1 MHACVQ
7 CNVWRPLRLPGVLV
21 GDSALGGIST
31 TLAAH
36 DCLRHRGYDV
46 PAVVLTDNSLQNWK
60 YLRERLG
67 SGALVLSLPE
77 CPPAPE
83 RWAILLHRMTGISTR
98 HMLRLHSI
106 CLIILPLG
114 QEAPATNI

>member
-1 MHACVQ
+1 MRACMQ
-7 CNVWRPLRLPGVLV
+7 CDVWRPLRLPGVLV

-31 TLAAH
+31 TLAAL

-46 PAVVLTDNSLQNWK
+46 PALVLTDNALQNWK

-83 RWAILLHRMTGISTR
+83 RSATLLHRMTEISIL
-98 HMLRLHSI
+98 HMLNLQSSCQMTI
-106 CLIILPLG
+106 PV
-114 QEAPATNI
+114 T

>member
-1 MHACVQ
+1 MHACMQ
-7 CNVWRPLRLPGVLV
+7 CDVWRALRLPGVLV

-46 PAVVLTDNSLQNWK
+46 PAIVLTDNGLQNWK

-77 CPPAPE
+77 CPPAAE
-83 RWAILLHRMTGISTR
+83 RCAIWLHRMTGISIR
-98 HMLRLHSI
+98 HMLTLQST
-106 CLIILPLG
+106 C
-114 QEAPATNI
+114 

>member
-1 MHACVQ
+1 MQ
-7 CNVWRPLRLPGVLV
+7 CDVWRALRLPGILV

-46 PAVVLTDNSLQNWK
+46 PAIVLTDNSLQNWK
-60 YLRERLG
+60 FLRARLG

-83 RWAILLHRMTGISTR
+83 RCAIVLHKVTGIDARHVLSLQSTCQ
-98 HMLRLHSI
+98 MSSP
-106 CLIILPLG
+106 C
-114 QEAPATNI
+114 N

>member
-1 MHACVQ
+1 MRACMQ
-7 CNVWRPLRLPGVLV
+7 CDVWRPLRLPGVLV

-31 TLAAH
+31 TLAAL

-46 PAVVLTDNSLQNWK
+46 PALVLTDSALQNWK

-67 SGALVLSLPE
+67 SSALVLSLPE

-83 RWAILLHRMTGISTR
+83 RWAVLLHRITGVSIRDALNLQASCQMTVPVT
-98 HMLRLHSI
+98 
-106 CLIILPLG
+106 
-114 QEAPATNI
+114 QEALPIDT